1 MEESSKAAMANYN
14 DDSIRTMDGLKHIR
28 LRPGMYIG
36 ALGDGSDPRDGI
48 YTILKEVLDNSVD
61 EFTTGFGKNIIV
73 DVDEKTATVR
83 DFGQGIPLGSVIKAV
98 STLNTSGRFDDSVY
112 QKTIGLNG
120 VGLKATNALSID
132 FYVASYRDGECS
144 WAKFSRGELVDSGR
158 EASEEK
164 NGVLIRFTPDEA
176 MFPNYAYKMEHLE
189 QMVRNYTCVKV
200 GLTMTFNGRPYRSE
214 NGLPDWIAYNIPQM
228 PLYEPVHLEGE
239 DIELVL
245 THYDGSGTILG
256 SFVNGQFTID
266 GGTHLSAFKEAVAR
280 ALMDFYK
287 KDYSADD
294 CRQGLVGAI
303 YIHMQDPLF
312 SSQQKIAL
320 YSEKLSRKDGE
331 DGPTVR
337 SFINDFVSRNLV
349 NYLLMH
355 KDVSALI
362 EKKIKQAYKLR
373 QEINDIKNRN
383 KISKAASVYN
393 ENLRDCRVHYGSR
406 ASKELALYIDQTSIF
421 ITEGKS
427 ASGTVTKV
435 RNPIYQAVF
444 SIRGKSKNS
453 YRSSEAKVLENVE
466 LRNLVAALGLTDG
479 LDGLRYNKV
488 IVASDADDDGMHIRM
503 LLVTFFLKYYIDLIK
518 AGHLYILETPLFRVK
533 TKKQNRYCYSQ
544 EERDAAVAG
553 FGKEKVEITRF
564 KGLGEINEEE
574 FRDFI
579 GKDMRLVPITIDEA
593 EDVQMLLSFYMG
605 VNTFERQKFIM
616 KNLRSQTEIEGIDED
631 ETWLD

>member
-1 MEESSKAAMANYN
+1 MEDSSKAAMVNYN
-14 DDSIRTMDGLKHIR
+14 DDSIRTMEGLKHIR

-36 ALGDGSDPRDGI
+36 ALGDGTDPRDGI

-144 WAKFSRGELVDSGR
+144 WAKFSRGELLDSGR

-228 PLYEPVHLEGE
+228 PLYEPIHLEGE

-303 YIHMQDPLF
+303 YIHMQAPLF

-320 YSEKLSRKDGE
+320 YSEKISRKDGE

-337 SFINDFVSRNLV
+337 SFINDFVSRNLG

-383 KISKAASVYN
+383 
-393 ENLRDCRVHYGSR
+393 
-406 ASKELALYIDQTSIF
+406 
-421 ITEGKS
+421 
-427 ASGTVTKV
+427 
-435 RNPIYQAVF
+435 
-444 SIRGKSKNS
+444 
-453 YRSSEAKVLENVE
+453 
-466 LRNLVAALGLTDG
+466 
-479 LDGLRYNKV
+479 
-488 IVASDADDDGMHIRM
+488 
-503 LLVTFFLKYYIDLIK
+503 
-518 AGHLYILETPLFRVK
+518 
-533 TKKQNRYCYSQ
+533 
-544 EERDAAVAG
+544 
-553 FGKEKVEITRF
+553 
-564 KGLGEINEEE
+564 
-574 FRDFI
+574 
-579 GKDMRLVPITIDEA
+579 
-593 EDVQMLLSFYMG
+593 
-605 VNTFERQKFIM
+605 
-616 KNLRSQTEIEGIDED
+616 
-631 ETWLD
+631 